1 MTTGKYIFTLIWP
14 AVVALIYKLSGS
26 KKVPVR
32 ILGKTEPRVS
42 WGWVL
47 ILTIPL
53 IIIAAQRGYFADTSA
68 YIMTFHNMPEN
79 ISEISTYMQ
88 SVSKDELF
96 YFTSLLIKIFIT
108 QNYEIYLGILA
119 AFQMLVLAKIY
130 RKYSTDLFLSIFLF
144 VASTDYLSWM
154 FNGLRQFTAVCIVL
168 LGFYFILSKKY
179 LYSIIIILFA
189 SFFHGSALLVI
200 PFIFIVQGKAWNKKT
215 LLFLFVVIFAVS
227 FVDQFTDILDTALSD
242 TQYKNVV
249 SDWTQGQDDGTN
261 FLRVL
266 VYSVPALISLYGKK
280 KIDKANDP
288 LINICTNMSIASAG
302 IYIVS
307 MFTSGIYIGR
317 LPIYFSLFSYILLPW
332 ELKHLFNKDIQ
343 KILYFITLICYLMFY
358 IVQIFIFGMH
368 NGG

>member
-14 AVVALIYKLSGS
+14 AVVALLYKMTGE

-32 ILGKTEPRVS
+32 VLGKQEPRVG
-42 WGWVL
+42 WGWVFFL
-47 ILTIPL
+47 IVPL

-68 YIMTFHNMPEN
+68 YINGFYRIPDSLTDLG
-79 ISEISTYMQ
+79 TYMQ
-88 SVSKDELF
+88 TVQKDELF
-96 YFTSLLIKIFIT
+96 SLVSALIKIFIT
-108 QNYEIYLGILA
+108 KNHEVYLRILA
-119 AFQMLVLAKIY
+119 AFQMLVLAKIF
-130 RKYSTDLFLSIFLF
+130 RRYSTDFFMSMFLF

-168 LGFYFILSKKY
+168 LGFYFILTKKY
-179 LYSIIIILFA
+179 LFAILIILFA

-200 PFIFIVQGKAWNKKT
+200 PFVFIVQGKAWNKKT
-215 LLFLFVVIFAVS
+215 LFFLFGVIIAVS
-227 FVDQFTDILDTALSD
+227 FVDQFTDMLDTFLSD
-242 TQYKNVV
+242 TQYQNVV

-261 FLRVL
+261 ILRVL

-280 KIDKANDP
+280 TIDKTDNK

-302 IYIVS
+302 IYVVS

-332 ELKHLFNKDIQ
+332 EIKNIFNLDFQ
-343 KILYFITLICYLMFY
+343 KILKFLLYSLYCLFFIL
-358 IVQIFIFGMH
+358 QIFFFGLAA
-368 NGG
+368 

>member
-14 AVVALIYKLSGS
+14 AVVAFLYKLSGS

-32 ILGKTEPRVS
+32 VLGKPEPRVS
-42 WGWVL
+42 WVWAL
-47 ILTIPL
+47 LLAIPL

-68 YIMTFHNMPEN
+68 YIMSFRNMPDSL
-79 ISEISTYMQ
+79 SEIGSYMQ
-88 SVSKDELF
+88 TVQKDELF
-96 YFTSLLIKIFIT
+96 SLASVLIKIFIT
-108 QNYEIYLGILA
+108 KNYEVYLGILA
-119 AFQMLVLAKIY
+119 AFQMFVLAKIY
-130 RKYSTDLFLSIFLF
+130 RKYSTDFFMSMFLF

-154 FNGLRQFTAVCIVL
+154 FNGLRQFTAVCIIL
-168 LGFYFILSKKY
+168 FAFHFILTKKY
-179 LYSIIIILFA
+179 LFAIIIILFA

-215 LLFLFVVIFAVS
+215 LLFLFGVIIAVS
-227 FVDQFTDILDTALSD
+227 FVEQFTDILDTVLSD

-266 VYSVPALISLYGKK
+266 VYSVPAIISLYGRN
-280 KIDKANDP
+280 KIQKANDP

-302 IYIVS
+302 IYVVS

-332 ELKHLFNKDIQ
+332 EISRIFSKNLSNLITFF
-343 KILYFITLICYLMFY
+343 LYLCYIGFFCYSVFITW
-358 IVQIFIFGMH
+358 G
-368 NGG
+368 